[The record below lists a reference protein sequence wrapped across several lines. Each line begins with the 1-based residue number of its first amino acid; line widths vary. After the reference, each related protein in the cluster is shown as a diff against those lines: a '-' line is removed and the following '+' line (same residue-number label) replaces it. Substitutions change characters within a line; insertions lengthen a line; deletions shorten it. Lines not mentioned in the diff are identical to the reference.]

1 MQPGDPSSAPL
12 SKPSRSARRVRPN
25 LAGRLLEGTREL
37 PRRVGKAL
45 TAGLLIPSLCAAGAS
60 LACKASVQSAKTE
73 DEARLM
79 IPVPICVKRLPRGTA
94 PGVVVSLTPEEYWP
108 ILLPS
113 YDRNQRAVD
122 PGAPDCS
129 GRLSLSNLSPQNTS
143 ALRVDPDKVTIAPG
157 ADGMKVVWLQ
167 SHPLGEDTYEGL
179 IALTR
184 QRESYMEVYAVGVHR
199 GRPQGTRFT
208 LQRMGPRYV
217 VEGVQEDC
225 AGSGPD
231 RRCRAAAF
239 VYLVG
244 TGSLRPAASFP
255 IEQSARS
262 NPRGEGGP
270 LEFRFSASTEYKD
283 TAIELTEHL
292 SVSATGQG
300 EIRVSDLERALRLE
314 GGQLVASGESL
325 WTKTLRELGQK
336 PSD

>member
-1 MQPGDPSSAPL
+1 MHPGAPSSAPL
-12 SKPSRSARRVRPN
+12 SETRRHVLPGLVKLLGGGQRVR
-25 LAGRLLEGTREL
+25 
-37 PRRVGKAL
+37 RRVGKAL
-45 TAGLLIPSLCAAGAS
+45 AASLLPSLCVAA
-60 LACKASVQSAKTE
+60 LALGCKASVQSAKTE

-79 IPVPICVKRLPRGTA
+79 IPVPICVKRLPRGTT
-94 PGVVVSLTPEEYWP
+94 PGAVVSLTPDEYWP

-113 YDRNQRAVD
+113 FDRNQKAID
-122 PGAPDCS
+122 SAAPDCS
-129 GRLSLSNLSPQNTS
+129 GRLSLSSLSPQSSPT
-143 ALRVDPDKVTIAPG
+143 LRVNPERVTIAPG
-157 ADGMKVVWLQ
+157 ADGMKIVWLQ

-199 GRPQGTRFT
+199 GRPEGTRFA

-217 VEGVQEDC
+217 VEGIQEDC
-225 AGSGPD
+225 TGSGPD

-244 TGSLRPAASFP
+244 TGSLRPAGSFP

-262 NPRGEGGP
+262 NPRDGNS
-270 LEFRFSASTEYKD
+270 LDYRFSASTDYKD

-292 SVSATGQG
+292 SVSAKGQG
-300 EIRVSDLERALRLE
+300 EIRVSDLERAFRLE
-314 GGQLVASGESL
+314 GNQLVASGESL

-336 PSD
+336 SSD